1 MLIKPKLI
9 EITNIDGNILKF
21 NISRLPAIVGREILA
36 GYPSS
41 LIPKVG
47 EYKVNEALMIKLM
60 SYVEGFNGNDE
71 PIALNSYHVINS
83 YVTDTT
89 TLMLIELEMFKY
101 NFPFL
106 KFEKS
111 RGFLS
116 SFVSK
121 MKDDSFVDSFVDI
134 LNDCSYKYEQGKDVA
149 LMNSPVHH

>member
-9 EITNIDGNILKF
+9 EITNIDGEILKF

-47 EYKVNEALMIKLM
+47 DYKVNETLMIKLM
-60 SYVEGFNGNDE
+60 SYVEGYNGNDE
-71 PIALNSYHVINS
+71 PIALTGIRMINS

-121 MKDDSFVDSFVDI
+121 IKDDSFVDSCVNKFKVAAFDI
-134 LNDCSYKYEQGKDVA
+134 YAKMKK
-149 LMNSPVHH
+149 

>member
-121 MKDDSFVDSFVDI
+121 MKDDSFVYSCVNKFKIAAFDI
-134 LNDCSYKYEQGKDVA
+134 YTKIKK
-149 LMNSPVHH
+149 

>member
-9 EITNIDGNILKF
+9 EITNIDGKILKF

-47 EYKVNEALMIKLM
+47 DYKVNEALMIKLM

-71 PIALNSYHVINS
+71 PVTLGGVNNDHIINS

-121 MKDDSFVDSFVDI
+121 MKDDSFVDSCVNKFKIAAFDI
-134 LNDCSYKYEQGKDVA
+134 YTKMKK
-149 LMNSPVHH
+149 

>member
-9 EITNIDGNILKF
+9 EITNIDGNLLKF

-47 EYKVNEALMIKLM
+47 EYKVNETLMIKLI

-111 RGFLS
+111 RGFLF
-116 SFVSK
+116 SFLSK
-121 MKDDSFVDSFVDI
+121 IKDDNFVDSCVNKFKVAAFDI
-134 LNDCSYKYEQGKDVA
+134 YTKMKK
-149 LMNSPVHH
+149 

>member
-9 EITNIDGNILKF
+9 EITNIDGKILKF
-21 NISRLPAIVGREILA
+21 NISRLPSIVGREILA

-47 EYKVNEALMIKLM
+47 DYKVNEALMIKLM
-60 SYVEGFNGNDE
+60 SYVEGYNGNDE

-116 SFVSK
+116 SFLSK
-121 MKDDSFVDSFVDI
+121 LKDDSFVDSCVNKFKIAAFDI
-134 LNDCSYKYEQGKDVA
+134 YTKMKK
-149 LMNSPVHH
+149 